1 MSSRI
6 PKRAVVTGAAS
17 GLGRALSVE
26 LAARGC
32 DLLLLDIQEEA
43 LAAVKL
49 EVEGHGVKA
58 EIFAGDVSK
67 MEVLERAAA
76 HGLETLGPVDFV
88 ANNAGVAVSGPFEDI
103 SIADW
108 EWIVGINM
116 WGVIYG
122 CRAFVPQLRAAGGG
136 SILNVAS
143 AAGLLNAP
151 RMSPYNVTKA
161 AVISLSETLSTEYAR
176 EGITVSALCPTF
188 FETKILEDARGI
200 FRDQEKKLARGM
212 MKRSKIQAGD
222 VAKIAV
228 DQALA
233 GKSTIVPMNDGRWLW
248 RLKRATPEGFP
259 RLARMAYE
267 RGRQKL
273 DRG

>member
-6 PKRAVVTGAAS
+6 PRRAVVTGAAS
-17 GLGRALSVE
+17 GLGKALSLE

-32 DLLLLDIQEEA
+32 ELLLLDVQEEP
-43 LAAVKL
+43 LAAVKK
-49 EVEGHGVKA
+49 EIEGHGVRA
-58 EIFAGDVSK
+58 ETFVGDVAN

-76 HGLETLGPVDFV
+76 HGLDTLGPVDFV
-88 ANNAGVAVSGPFEDI
+88 ANNAGVAVSGPFEEI
-103 SIADW
+103 SLQDW

-136 SILNVAS
+136 AILNVAS

-188 FETKILEDARGI
+188 FETAILDDARGI
-200 FRDQEKKLARGM
+200 FRDNEMKLARGM
-212 MKRSKIQAGD
+212 MKRSKIQAAD
-222 VAKIAV
+222 VAKIAI

-248 RLKRATPEGFP
+248 RLKRAIPEGFP